1 MKSIFFKYR
10 ALLLLAFISGP
21 CAVHAQ
27 SVTITGKVTDA
38 NTGDPIPFVN
48 VYFPGTSIGTTTS
61 FEGYYELRTSDPGD
75 SLSASYIGY
84 VTRTK
89 VLPAGTSV
97 VLNFQLEENVISL
110 DEVVFVAGENPA
122 YPIMRR
128 VIDRKQYNDKRR
140 LDAYEYETYTKIEVD
155 VDNISENFRQKK
167 FMQKITRVMDSV
179 DQIAG
184 EDGKPILPMF
194 ISESISKFYFRQ
206 TPRSQ
211 HEKIL
216 KTRIQGVGVED
227 GTLVS
232 QFIGSSF
239 QQYNFYENWL
249 NIVGKEF
256 VSPIADGWRLYY
268 DYDLVDSAY
277 VEGDYCYRLDFF
289 PRSEQDLAFAGSMWI
304 TQKEYAVKQIDATV
318 ARTAN
323 LNYIEKIK
331 IQQELAPTDAGP
343 WIPVKNRVLLDIGE
357 ITKGMAGLLAKF
369 YTSNKDVVVNQPKD
383 LKFYVRP
390 IEVSEDF
397 MIGSDDS
404 FWSSRRHEPL
414 TPTEMSVYQMIDTL
428 NNIPVVRTYTDI
440 LKVVVNGYKRIGKFD
455 LGPYLTLYSNN
466 SVEGNRLTVG
476 GRTNIH
482 FSNKWI
488 LGGYVGYGFKDT
500 EFKYRAF
507 AEYIFDRYR
516 WTTFRLEHTKDIDQ
530 VGLEVENLLN
540 NIVFL
545 TATRFG
551 DLNRPYY
558 HTTTAFTFQRE
569 VFKGITPSISLRH
582 RQYDPIF
589 EFAYYEDNAISE
601 ENLRTD
607 FQTTEAI
614 AQLRFAKDELHIQD
628 ENQRISLGTQKW
640 PVFTIRYVRGINS
653 FLGGDFSYNKLGI
666 NISNDINMGLLG
678 TSTFS
683 LTAEKIFEPVPY
695 PLLANHIG
703 NESLF
708 YTSAAYNLMNYS
720 EFVSDEYLAFR
731 YNHHFEGF
739 LLNRIPLMKK
749 LKWRLLAT
757 ASILYGRL
765 SEENLEL
772 LPPAMPDGTPT
783 LPFGALERDP
793 YVELGY
799 GVENIFKVLR
809 VDFFHRMTYLDN
821 PDVDNFGVKISFQ
834 FIL

>member
-1 MKSIFFKYR
+1 MKLFILPYR
-10 ALLLLAFISGP
+10 IILLIIILTGAFQSLA
-21 CAVHAQ
+21 Q
-27 SVTITGKVTDA
+27 TVTITGKVTDA
-38 NTGDPIPFVN
+38 NSGDPIPFVN
-48 VYFPGTSIGTTTS
+48 VYFQGTSIGTTTD
-61 FEGYYELRTSDPGD
+61 FEGFYELTTTEPGD

-89 VLPAGTSV
+89 ALPAGNPV

-122 YPIMRR
+122 YPILRN
-128 VIDRKQYNDKRR
+128 VVQNKQDNDKRR

-167 FMQKITRVMDSV
+167 FMQKISRVMDSV

-256 VSPIADGWRLYY
+256 VSPIADGWKLYY

-277 VEGDYCYRLDFF
+277 VDGHFCYRLDFF
-289 PRSEQDLAFAGSMWI
+289 PKSEQDLAFGGSMWI
-304 TQKEYAVKQIDATV
+304 TRDEYALKQIDATV
-318 ARTAN
+318 ARNAN

-331 IQQELAPTDAGP
+331 IQQELIPTTAGP

-357 ITKGMAGLLAKF
+357 ITDGMAGVLAKF

-390 IEVSEDF
+390 IEVSEEF
-397 MIGSDDS
+397 MIDS
-404 FWSSRRHEPL
+404 GEEFWESRRHEPL

-455 LGPYLTLYSNN
+455 LGPYLTLYTNN
-466 SVEGNRLTVG
+466 SLEGNRITIG

-488 LGGYVGYGFKDT
+488 LGGYIGYGFKDSRL
-500 EFKYRAF
+500 KYRAF

-516 WTTFRLEHTKDIDQ
+516 WTTFRLEHTHDIDQ
-530 VGLEVENLLN
+530 VGLEVENLTN
-540 NIVFL
+540 NIIFL

-558 HTTTAFTFQRE
+558 HKTTAFTFERE
-569 VFKGITPSISLRH
+569 MFKGITPRLTLRH
-582 RQYDPIF
+582 KQYNPQF
-589 EFAYYEDNAISE
+589 NFAWYTDNEAGGG
-601 ENLRTD
+601 NLSVD
-607 FQTTEAI
+607 FQTTEAV
-614 AQLRFAKDELHIQD
+614 AQVRFAKDELHVQN
-628 ENQRISLGTQKW
+628 ENQRVSLGTQKW
-640 PVFTIRYVRGINS
+640 PVFTVRYARGIENL
-653 FLGGDFSYNKLGI
+653 LGGDFSYNRLGI
-666 NISNDINMGLLG
+666 NISNDINVGLLG

-708 YTSAAYNLMNYS
+708 YTSAAFNLMNFS
-720 EFVSDEYLAFR
+720 EFVSDEYMSFR
-731 YNHHFEGF
+731 YDHHFEGF

-757 ASILYGRL
+757 ASILYGQL
-765 SEENLEL
+765 SDDNRAL
-772 LPPAMPDGTPT
+772 LPPEMPDGTPT
-783 LPFGALERDP
+783 QAIGGLGRDP

-809 VDFFHRMTYLDN
+809 VDFFHRLTYLDN
-821 PDVDNFGVKISFQ
+821 PDANAFGVKISFQ